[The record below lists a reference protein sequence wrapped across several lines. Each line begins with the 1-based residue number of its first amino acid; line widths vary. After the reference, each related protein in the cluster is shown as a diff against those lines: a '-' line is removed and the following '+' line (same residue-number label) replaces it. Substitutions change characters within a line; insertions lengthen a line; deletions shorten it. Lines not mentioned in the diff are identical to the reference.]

1 MLSKLTIL
9 VALSTSLSLAGCS
22 GHSSSAR
29 DMELLTGTP
38 WKYEKAAFDTDDEDD
53 IHFDALD
60 PRIMGF
66 VKDYT
71 VVFRS
76 DGTGALKETR
86 ARSKHHGPD
95 SLPFFWSF
103 QNKDSLLYFQDQYYR
118 IQTLTN
124 EHLIIYADHK
134 LKGVNSRYTIV
145 LKH

>member
-1 MLSKLTIL
+1 MLWKWTIL
-9 VALSTSLSLAGCS
+9 ILSAGLSLGSCRSTS
-22 GHSSSAR
+22 GH
-29 DMELLTGTP
+29 DMELLTHSP